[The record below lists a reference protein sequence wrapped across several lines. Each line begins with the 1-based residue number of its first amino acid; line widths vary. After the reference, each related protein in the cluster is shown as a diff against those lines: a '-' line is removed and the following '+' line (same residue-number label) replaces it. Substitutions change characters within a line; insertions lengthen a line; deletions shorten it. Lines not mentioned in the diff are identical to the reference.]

1 MIALHFPN
9 VSKADL
15 AKRLGPQIAYIREG
29 LNGVDR
35 DKTND
40 EKALWLIEHILV
52 NLEDLEAVNKNKFK
66 FDRIAKGNTWH
77 DRLR

>member
-1 MIALHFPN
+1 MIALYFPN

-15 AKRLGPQIAYIREG
+15 AKRLGPQISYIRDG
-29 LNGVDR
+29 LNGIDR

-52 NLEDLEAVNKNKFK
+52 NLEDLDAVNKNKFK
-66 FDRIAKGNTWH
+66 FDRIAKGNSWNV
-77 DRLR
+77 